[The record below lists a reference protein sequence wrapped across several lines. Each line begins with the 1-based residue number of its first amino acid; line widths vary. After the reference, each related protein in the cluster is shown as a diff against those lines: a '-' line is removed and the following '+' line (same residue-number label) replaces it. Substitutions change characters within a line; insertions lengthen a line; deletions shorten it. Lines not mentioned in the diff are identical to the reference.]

1 MVKTTV
7 AKVARK
13 KKRKLRS
20 ETKNPKKKHSPSP
33 PDPDRFYRMSDLP
46 SWVEDPGAECLLHTT
61 AVLRGQ
67 MERRR
72 QERLASLTNSIPS
85 AASATAACPTDYST
99 HTAAVTPAS
108 ACVKQ
113 QTSPSALSA
122 TADIIP
128 VARPYQPDIISLI
141 SPDKPNNAPSTP
153 QRHNN
158 RSLPQ
163 LSGSDSDDAVKTA
176 PPHSLLPFYS
186 VTQLRSMKV
195 HVHHVS
201 DLARYLISE
210 HSIAKSVSSRVQKER
225 ADVRIELMQLLAGL
239 KHTLHVLFS

>member
-1 MVKTTV
+1 MQ
-7 AKVARK
+7 
-13 KKRKLRS
+13 
-20 ETKNPKKKHSPSP
+20 KKHSPSP
-33 PDPDRFYRMSDLP
+33 PDPDRFYRMSVLP
-46 SWVEDPGAECLLHTT
+46 SWVEEPGAECLLHTT

-67 MERRR
+67 MERRK
-72 QERLASLTNSIPS
+72 QDRLVSLSNSIPS
-85 AASATAACPTDYST
+85 AASATAACSTAYST
-99 HTAAVTPAS
+99 HTAAVTPAT

-128 VARPYQPDIISLI
+128 VARTYHGDIISLI
-141 SPDKPNNAPSTP
+141 SPDNPNNTPSTP
-153 QRHNN
+153 RRNN
-158 RSLPQ
+158 TSVQ
-163 LSGSDSDDAVKTA
+163 QSSGSDSDDVVKTA

-186 VTQLRSMKV
+186 ITQLWATKV

-210 HSIAKSVSSRVQKER
+210 HSITKSVSSRVQKER
-225 ADVRIELMQLLAGL
+225 EDVRIELMQLLAGL